1 MCDYSL
7 HQNRTR
13 LAEEGEQLVVH
24 RFAGGSL
31 GLASPSELGAIT
43 VEANR
48 VEKRSRWSIRPFIDW
63 LIQASREPACPAA
76 VCLPPGSRLLL
87 QGIEP
92 ALQRQIG
99 VGPEEFVNF
108 DQLSAEVNTYRDC
121 VRFPNGRAVLLQR
134 LRPGQRVLVLAL
146 SPAPVEA
153 VQEIAVRL

>member
-43 VEANR
+43 LEASP
-48 VEKRSRWSIRPFIDW
+48 VKRNRWSVRRFIDW
-63 LIQASREPACPAA
+63 LVQASREPICPAA

-92 ALQRQIG
+92 ALQRQVG
-99 VGPEEFVNF
+99 VGPEEFVVF
-108 DQLSAEVNTYRDC
+108 DQLSAEINTYRDC

-134 LRPGQRVLVLAL
+134 LRPGQQVQVLAL
-146 SPAPVEA
+146 SAAPVEA